1 MTHRG
6 RYRAAA
12 VVVALAASAALP
24 AAVSAHPADCGKDLT
39 RAPSGERWIDWGGG
53 SDGCVTMASEQA
65 AGPDRTAAAASEA
78 GDRPTGSF
86 RQVGHEPLRNRGMNA
101 AIAVHGNYAYIGSR
115 TDGGH
120 AGQPQGGLMVVDVSQ
135 PSAPK
140 VAAGPLDP
148 RPGESTR
155 ELRVWRAK

>member
-12 VVVALAASAALP
+12 IAALAAFAALP
-24 AAVSAHPADCGKDLT
+24 AAASGHPADCGMDLT
-39 RAPSGERWIDWGGG
+39 RAPSGERWVDWGGG
-53 SDGCVTMASEQA
+53 SDGCVTTSSEQA
-65 AGPDRTAAAASEA
+65 AGPALEPAAASAA

-101 AIAVHGNYAYIGSR
+101 AIAVHGDYAYIGSR

-120 AGQPQGGLMVVDVSQ
+120 AGQPQGGLMVVDVAQ
-135 PSAPK
+135 PSSPRL
-140 VAAGPLDP
+140 AAGPLNP
-148 RPGESTR
+148 RAGESTR
-155 ELRVWRAK
+155 EL